1 MTIHGFECN
10 MFGENTYIAYDQT
23 TKDAIIIDPGM
34 MSDKECEAIDNFIAD
49 NSLKL
54 MLILLTHLHI
64 DHVMGTNHI
73 KEKYGVKIY
82 ANEADAFL
90 GSRIAEQIQMFHLP
104 VKLGKVIIDNYISDG
119 DEIKVGNDTLIC
131 LSTPGHSPG
140 SMSFYSSKTK
150 AVFTGDA
157 LFKQA
162 IGRTDL
168 PGGNY
173 AQLIA
178 SITNKILT
186 LPDNTTIIPGHG
198 PLTTVSQEKQFNPYF

>member
-1 MTIHGFECN
+1 MTVHGFECN

-34 MSDKECEAIDNFIAD
+34 MSDKECEVIDNFIAD
-49 NSLKL
+49 NNLKL

-198 PLTTVSQEKQFNPYF
+198 PLTTVSQEKQFNPYL